1 MEPIYMDSGA
11 TTKPYKEV
19 VDFAMEYLTDKWHN
33 PSALYSKAAN
43 VKSDVENSRKI
54 VADFI
59 HANPEEIIFNSGS
72 TEGNNHVIRGFDDMT
87 SGKKSTIYI
96 TPIEHK
102 SILNAAANPCIHSQ
116 VEYISVDEY
125 GLVDLD
131 ALEKQLK
138 GKKSAFLVSVMAANN
153 EVGSVNKLQRIAE
166 IVHKHNGIFH
176 MDATQLLPHYNVNV
190 NELGADLL
198 TGSAHKLGGIKGT
211 GFLYVRSGINLPP
224 LLFGE
229 QESGSRGGT
238 ENVMGIMALAKAIE
252 LTKAD
257 MTNRT
262 MLMTIKR
269 NNLIKGLER
278 LGCKLNGVYMHRLP
292 NNVNVTLPPG
302 VSGESI
308 VYLLDLDGIYI
319 STGSACNSKNVE
331 PSHVLKAIGLTD
343 DEANR
348 SVRFTITEE
357 TTDEQIDYVLD
368 CVEKSIKLLT
378 ME

>member
-33 PSALYSKAAN
+33 PSALYSKAAQ
-43 VKSDVENSRKI
+43 VKADVENSRKI

-59 HANPEEIIFNSGS
+59 NAKPEEIVFNSGS
-72 TEGNNHVIRGFDDMT
+72 TEGNNHVIRGFDDIT
-87 SGKKSTIYI
+87 NRKKATIYT

-102 SILNAAANPCIHSQ
+102 SILRAVENPCLHSQ

-153 EVGSVNKLQRIAE
+153 EIGSINKLQRIAE

-176 MDATQLLPHYNVNV
+176 VDATQLLPHYKVNV
-190 NELGADLL
+190 NEIGADLL

-211 GFLYVRSGINLPP
+211 GFLYIKSGIDLPP

-238 ENVMGIMALAKAIE
+238 ENVMGIMSLAKAIE

-269 NNLIKGLER
+269 NRLIDGLKQ

-292 NNVNVTLPPG
+292 NNVNITLPPG
-302 VSGESI
+302 VSGESM
-308 VYLLDLDGIYI
+308 VYMLDLDGIFI
-319 STGSACNSKNVE
+319 STGSACNSKSVE
-331 PSHVLKAIGLTD
+331 PSHVLKAMGLTD

>member
-1 MEPIYMDSGA
+1 MEVYMDSGA

-19 VDFAMEYLTDKWHN
+19 VEFAMEYLTDKWHN
-33 PSALYSKAAN
+33 PSALYSKSAR
-43 VKSDVENSRKI
+43 VKTDVENSRKI

-59 HANPEEIIFNSGS
+59 HAKPEEIVFNSGS

-87 SGKKSTIYI
+87 HGKKSTIYT

-102 SILNAAANPCIHSQ
+102 SILKAVENPCLHSQ
-116 VEYISVDEY
+116 VGYISIDEY

-153 EVGSVNKLQRIAE
+153 EVGSVNKLQRISE

-176 MDATQLLPHYNVNV
+176 VDATQLLPHYHVNV
-190 NELGADLL
+190 NELGVDLL
-198 TGSAHKLGGIKGT
+198 TGSGHKLGSIKGT
-211 GFLYVRSGINLPP
+211 GFLYIKSGIDLPP

-238 ENVMGIMALAKAIE
+238 ENVMGIMSLAKAIE

-257 MTNRT
+257 MMNRT

-292 NNVNVTLPPG
+292 NNVNVILPPG
-302 VSGESI
+302 VSGESM
-308 VYLLDLDGIYI
+308 VYMLDLDGIFM
-319 STGSACNSKNVE
+319 STGSACNSKLVE
-331 PSHVLKAIGLTD
+331 PSHVLKAMGLTD
-343 DEANR
+343 EEANR

-357 TTDEQIDYVLD
+357 TTDEQINYVLD

-378 ME
+378 IE

>member
-1 MEPIYMDSGA
+1 MENIYMDTGA
-11 TTKPYKEV
+11 TVKPYKEV
-19 VDFAMEYLTDKWHN
+19 IDVANKYINELWHN
-33 PSALYSKAAN
+33 PSALYSSAAVVKA
-43 VKSDVENSRKI
+43 DVENARKI

-59 HANPEEIIFNSGS
+59 SAESNEIYFTSGAS
-72 TEGNNHVIRGFDDMT
+72 ESNNWVIRGFDDMT
-87 SGKKSTIYI
+87 SGKKSTIYT

-102 SILNAAANPCIHSQ
+102 SILKAAENPCLHSQ

-153 EVGSVNKLQRIAE
+153 EVGSVNKLQRISE

-176 MDATQLLPHYNVNV
+176 VDATQLLPHYKVNV
-190 NELGADLL
+190 KEIGADLL

-211 GFLYVRSGINLPP
+211 GFLYIKSGIDLPP

-238 ENVMGIMALAKAIE
+238 ENVMGIMSLAKAIE

-292 NNVNVTLPPG
+292 NNVNVILPPG
-302 VSGESI
+302 VSGESM
-308 VYLLDLDGIYI
+308 VYMLDLDGIFI
-319 STGSACNSKNVE
+319 STGSACNSKLVE

-368 CVEKSIKLLT
+368 CVEKSIMLLT